1 MSEEHKKEIQNQST
15 GAMLNIPVP
24 APWGEPVDGNKLLED
39 LLRAYKS
46 YVVLP
51 TYGGP
56 TLALWTLYTYGFQH
70 FEFSPRLAITSPEK
84 RCGKSTLLIMLEIL
98 THKALT
104 ASNISTASIYR
115 VIELEQPTLL
125 LDEADTFLRRE
136 PEMAGILNAGH
147 RVGGQ
152 TIRTEYRGRQAV
164 PTCFKC
170 FSPCAIA
177 AINKK
182 SLPEPLLDRSICIQM
197 RRKTADE
204 HVERLRTR
212 VAEQQ
217 FYDLRRKCVRFMSDF
232 GEEIARLTPEI
243 PDELSSRAAD
253 NWEPLLAIADF
264 VGGIWPKIARNA
276 AIGLIDKSDPD
287 DENLGTQL
295 LLDIRQIFANC
306 PNTQINSTLLCD
318 KLADIP
324 ESPWA
329 EYGYRH
335 ERINPRQVAK
345 RLREY
350 NIQSVNIRYG
360 HQVVKGYRL
369 EDFQEAFDRYLP
381 KIDRDTATIPE
392 NESDHVAAI
401 EAAFATIN
409 I

>member
-24 APWGEPVDGNKLLED
+24 APWDEPVDGNKLLED

-217 FYDLRRKCVRFMSDF
+217 FCDLRRKCVRFMSDF

>member
-1 MSEEHKKEIQNQST
+1 MSEENKKETQNQTT

-24 APWGEPVDGNKLLED
+24 VPWDEPVDGNKLLLE
-39 LLRAYKS
+39 LFSAYKN

-51 TYGGP
+51 THGGP

-152 TIRTEYRGRQAV
+152 TIRTEYRGRQAI

-182 SLPEPLLDRSICIQM
+182 SLPEPLLDRSISIQM

-204 HVERLRTR
+204 HVEKLRTR
-212 VAEQQ
+212 VAEQK
-217 FYDLRRKCVRFMSDF
+217 FYDLRRKCVRFMNDH
-232 GEEIARLTPEI
+232 GEEIGRLVPEI

-276 AIGLIDKSDPD
+276 AIGLIDNSDPD

-392 NESDHVAAI
+392 NESEHVAAVD
-401 EAAFATIN
+401 AAFATIK